1 MPSGTAPRKAAAKLR
16 HFHETSKSFADF
28 YLFLPKIGVVK
39 AIMSSYKH
47 QEREDTG
54 MQITSM
60 FFQTADYESG
70 EVESIGAQASRSQ
83 TVSSASRCGE
93 RVSNTC

>member
-39 AIMSSYKH
+39 VIM
-47 QEREDTG
+47 
-54 MQITSM
+54 
-60 FFQTADYESG
+60 
-70 EVESIGAQASRSQ
+70 
-83 TVSSASRCGE
+83 
-93 RVSNTC
+93 RVWILPSHHLSDSVLSHPIFPD